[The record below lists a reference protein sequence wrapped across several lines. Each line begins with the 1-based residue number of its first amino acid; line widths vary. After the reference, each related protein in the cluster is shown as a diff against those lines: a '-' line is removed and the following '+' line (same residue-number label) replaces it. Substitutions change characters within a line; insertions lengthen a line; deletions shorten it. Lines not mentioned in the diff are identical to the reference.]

1 MKNYTEII
9 QGSDEWHAMRW
20 GKIGGTSAKGLLT
33 DSHTLFI
40 DILSQR
46 SEEFELDEDSYVSD
60 AMARGSVL
68 EKYAIEATEE
78 RFGIKF
84 ESTGWLQCE
93 KNELLGISPDGI
105 TKNETISVETKC
117 PSRKKH
123 TETIFLNE
131 IPKDNIHQCL
141 HYFVVNPKLEKH
153 IFVSYRPEHYFAP
166 LYIKVL
172 KLDTMIDLGTKTKPN
187 VKTVAEWVKIMQSNA
202 DFLLWDIKLQESKTN
217 VI

>member
-1 MKNYTEII
+1 MKNYKKII

-20 GKIGGTSAKGLLT
+20 GKIGGTLAKGLLT
-33 DSHTLFI
+33 DSQTLFI

-46 SEEFELDEDSYVSD
+46 SEEFQLDEDSYVSD

-78 RFGIKF
+78 KFGIKF
-84 ESTGWLQCE
+84 ESTGWMQCE
-93 KNELLGISPDGI
+93 DNELLGISPDGI
-105 TKNETISVETKC
+105 TEDETISIETKC

-123 TETIFLNE
+123 TETILLNE

-141 HYFVVNPKLEKH
+141 QYFVVNPKLEKH
-153 IFVSYRPEHYFAP
+153 IFVSYRPEHYFVP
-166 LYIKVL
+166 LFTKVL
-172 KLDTMIDLGTKTKPN
+172 ELDTVIDLGTKTKPS
-187 VKTVAEWVKIMQSNA
+187 VSSVAVWVKLMRENA
-202 DFLLWDIKLQESKTN
+202 DILFSKIKLQESKTN